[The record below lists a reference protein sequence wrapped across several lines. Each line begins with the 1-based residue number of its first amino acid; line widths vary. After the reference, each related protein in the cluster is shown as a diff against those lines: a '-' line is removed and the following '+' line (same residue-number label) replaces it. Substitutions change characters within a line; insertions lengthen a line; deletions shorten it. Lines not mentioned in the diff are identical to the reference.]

1 MNPRKAR
8 FTELVN
14 MTGRYQVYVCPS
26 HIWSTARFL
35 AFLVSAAR
43 RDVSDLDCLR
53 TPSVSA
59 TESPPIRGWGLPK
72 LYSGV
77 MVIVVVSD
85 TTPLP
90 GPQSG

>member
-8 FTELVN
+8 FTELVH
-14 MTGRYQVYVCPS
+14 MTGRYQVYIC

-43 RDVSDLDCLR
+43 RDVSDLDSLR

-77 MVIVVVSD
+77 MVIVDVSD
-85 TTPLP
+85 TTP
-90 GPQSG
+90 

>member
-1 MNPRKAR
+1 MKSRNAR
-8 FTELVN
+8 FTELVH
-14 MTGRYQVYVCPS
+14 MTGRYQVYVC

-59 TESPPIRGWGLPK
+59 TESPPIRGWGLREFHSQV
-72 LYSGV
+72 LIS
-77 MVIVVVSD
+77 
-85 TTPLP
+85 
-90 GPQSG
+90 

>member
-8 FTELVN
+8 FTELVH
-14 MTGRYQVYVCPS
+14 MTGRYQVYVC

-43 RDVSDLDCLR
+43 RDVSDLDCLHI
-53 TPSVSA
+53 PSVSA

-72 LYSGV
+72 FHIKAL
-77 MVIVVVSD
+77 I
-85 TTPLP
+85 
-90 GPQSG
+90 